1 MTIKLYDAVRQS
13 IRAEINLAT
22 AQHSLRDP
30 ANIDSHRD
38 NLKKGCLQEAMY
50 MSLGVLARLDVIN
63 DPLND
68 EAQASAREL
77 LGVISK
83 RLDID
88 VEDKFGVVLKP
99 KEPQ

>member
-1 MTIKLYDAVRQS
+1 MTINLYDAVRQCVRS
-13 IRAEINLAT
+13 QLNLQT
-22 AQHSLRDP
+22 AQHALSDP
-30 ANIDSHRD
+30 ANVDNHRD
-38 NLKKGCLQEAMY
+38 QLKRGCLQEAMY

-77 LGVISK
+77 LGVISR

-88 VEDKFGVVLKP
+88 AEDKFGVPLKP
-99 KEPQ
+99 KPNI